1 MHALIKKKLEYVNH
15 VLMDGIMDSCFF
27 FNILYVFSVE
37 FLVNILFIV

>member
-27 FNILYVFSVE
+27 LIFFMSSVWN
-37 FLVNILFIV
+37 F